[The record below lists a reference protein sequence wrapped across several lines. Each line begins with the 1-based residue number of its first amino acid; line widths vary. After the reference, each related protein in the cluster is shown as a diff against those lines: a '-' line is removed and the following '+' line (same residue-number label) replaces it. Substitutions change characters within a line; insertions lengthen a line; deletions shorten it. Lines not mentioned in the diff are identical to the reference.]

1 MDEAGTMQHGS
12 DVWKDRFLQNY
23 ASAKIKY
30 QWGSNLTKFNGM
42 TLPGGVQFN
51 GEQILSDARE
61 EIQRLEEEMASSYSL
76 PAVDMIG

>member
-1 MDEAGTMQHGS
+1 
-12 DVWKDRFLQNY
+12 
-23 ASAKIKY
+23 
-30 QWGSNLTKFNGM
+30 M

-76 PAVDMIG
+76 PATDMIG